1 MALSAELAESL
12 ETAHMTVT
20 APAGL
25 SVMLKS
31 DKASIDDLSTTTI
44 AGLPALGVTSIVST
58 NGPVDISVAQALALE
73 DANLGIR
80 GPKGGNL
87 TVAVSDLASNIATLT
102 PNEINLLPATGVNRI
117 AISNAANLTITVAQA
132 LALEANSLKVKAEL
146 GFSIAISDT
155 AANLEAAASQISGL
169 SAIGATALVSNNADV
184 SYTSAQT
191 AAILSSGLNVSASG
205 SFTVTEHATGLQNE
219 TFVYGSG
226 FGHDTIIG
234 FLEASPGNDVLQ
246 FSDSMFGFSSSST
259 QTADAHALLS
269 KFASGTTNTTITD
282 LQGDTLTINNHSIA
296 TFENNL
302 QDFKFTST

>member
-1 MALSAELAESL
+1 MSAKLAESL
-12 ETAHMTVT
+12 EAADMTVT
-20 APAGL
+20 ASSGL
-25 SVMLKS
+25 SVTLKS
-31 DKASIDDLSTTTI
+31 DKASIDDLATATI

-80 GPKGGNL
+80 APKGGNL
-87 TVAVSDLASNIATLT
+87 TVAVSDLASNIAALTLK
-102 PNEINLLPATGVNRI
+102 EINSLSATGVSRI
-117 AISNAANLTITVAQA
+117 AISNAANLTLTVAQA
-132 LALEANSLKVKAEL
+132 LALEANSLKVKAES
-146 GFSIAISDT
+146 GFSVAISDT
-155 AANLEAAASQISGL
+155 AANLEGLTASQISGL
-169 SAIGATALVSNNADV
+169 STIGVTGLVSNNADV

-205 SFTVTEHATGLQNE
+205 SFTVTEHATNLQNE
-219 TFVYGSG
+219 TFVYGPG

-246 FSDSMFGFSSSST
+246 FSDSMFGFSSSSS

-269 KFASGTTNTTITD
+269 NFASGTTNTTITD
-282 LQGDTLTINNHSIA
+282 LQGDTLTINNHSIQ